1 MTTATLTSSHVARMA
16 ALAAIRAASMGLI
29 PPGEVANVGDPASVG
44 RTLDHVQRAGI
55 GRGLRMPSDE
65 ARDAEALAALLEEL
79 LEAMAASPVP
89 ESEWPAVERVLGSE
103 QLAGLLGISVSS
115 LRRYA
120 AGTRTMPDDV
130 AVRLHFLAL
139 VVGDLA
145 GSYNDLGIRR
155 WFMRKR
161 SQLDGHA
168 PADLLQGSWD
178 PEDAGPSR
186 VRTLA
191 AALLD
196 SPAT

>member
-1 MTTATLTSSHVARMA
+1 MA

-29 PPGEVANVGDPASVG
+29 PPGEVANIGDPESVG

-89 ESEWPAVERVLGSE
+89 ETEWPAVERVLGSE

-120 AGTRTMPDDV
+120 SGTRTTPDEV

-155 WFMRKR
+155 WFTRRR

-196 SPAT
+196 IPAT